1 MSIKAKTKKPAN
13 VEMALDELKMEIAQ
27 ELGIDLR
34 PDGYQ
39 GHLTT
44 REVGLLG
51 GNMVKRLVQMAY
63 LEFNGMSAE
72 DLHQEIRYEMYR
84 K

>member
-1 MSIKAKTKKPAN
+1 MKQKKP
-13 VEMALDELKMEIAQ
+13 VEIEMALDQLKMEIAQ

-34 PDGYQ
+34 PDGYN

-51 GNMVKRLVQMAY
+51 GNMVRMLVAIAMT
-63 LEFNGMSAE
+63 EFNGMDAE
-72 DLHQEIRYEMYR
+72 DLHREIGHRLYN